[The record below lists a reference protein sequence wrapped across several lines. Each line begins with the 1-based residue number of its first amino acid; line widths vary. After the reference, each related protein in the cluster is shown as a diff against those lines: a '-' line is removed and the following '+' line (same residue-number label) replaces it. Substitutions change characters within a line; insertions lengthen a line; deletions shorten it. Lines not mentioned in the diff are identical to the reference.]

1 MELTITLQGA
11 FAAVVLAS
19 LLAFFDWLAVSV
31 MGLKAG
37 QSRLEDRIRTV
48 AAELRG
54 DIAGMETRLISVLIR
69 RQSSEVE
76 REKGDEDGEHRAR
89 LAAWKSSSS
98 SRIKPLRSER
108 P

>member
-11 FAAVVLAS
+11 VAADVLAS

-31 MGLKAG
+31 IGLKAG

-54 DIAGMETRLISVLIR
+54 DIAGMETRLISVFLM
-69 RQSSEVE
+69 RQSSEGGG
-76 REKGDEDGEHRAR
+76 EKGDEDGEHR
-89 LAAWKSSSS
+89 
-98 SRIKPLRSER
+98 E
-108 P
+108 